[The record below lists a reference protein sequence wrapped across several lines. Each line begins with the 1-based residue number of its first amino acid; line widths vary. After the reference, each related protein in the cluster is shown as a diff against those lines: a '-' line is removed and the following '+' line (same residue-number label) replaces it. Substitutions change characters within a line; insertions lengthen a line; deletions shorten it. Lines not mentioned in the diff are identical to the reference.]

1 MDGFLVSVEE
11 VLSAEWMTG
20 PAELVTD
27 VCLVI
32 TFAVLLLSMLAKL
45 ALQAYVYVVLYRHG
59 LLPPKRDAGVGEE
72 GAAGELPMAAEAP
85 TPAPGRRRRRP
96 GVVKRPGGS
105 VQKLPWIQSTGT
117 ILCVSCFV
125 YSQILSCFIL
135 LFTRHQLRW

>member
-96 GVVKRPGGS
+96 GS
-105 VQKLPWIQSTGT
+105 
-117 ILCVSCFV
+117 
-125 YSQILSCFIL
+125 
-135 LFTRHQLRW
+135 